1 MERMEPMEIQVWSDF
16 ACPWCVLG
24 LSRLRA
30 ARRAFEHGEEVS
42 VVHRSFELN
51 PRAPARVSRSM
62 EEAVAAKYGIGLAQA
77 RAGHERMKALGQ
89 EAGIDF
95 AFDRVQLGST
105 FDAHRLA
112 QAARGTPSEDAL
124 VEGLFAAYFT
134 EGRLLSDHGVLTDVA
149 VAAGLDAPGVEEIL
163 GGSAYAQAVRS
174 DEVAAEE
181 MGVTGVPFF
190 LINGSWPVPG
200 AQDVETMLILLRR
213 AWARSGQ

>member
-1 MERMEPMEIQVWSDF
+1 MEVQVWSDF

-30 ARRAFEHGEEVS
+30 ACRAFEHGDEVS
-42 VVHRSFELN
+42 VVHRSFELH
-51 PRAPARVSRSM
+51 PRGPARVERSM
-62 EEAVAAKYGIGLAQA
+62 EEAVAVKYGIGRAQA
-77 RAGHERMKALGQ
+77 RSGHERMAALGR

-95 AFDRVQLGST
+95 AFDRVQLANT

-112 QAARGTPSEDAL
+112 QAARGSPSEDAL

-134 EGRLLSDHGVLTDVA
+134 DGRLLSDPEVLADVA
-149 VAAGLDAPGVEEIL
+149 VAAGLDALRVRAVL
-163 GGSAYAQAVRS
+163 GGSAYGQAVRA
-174 DEVAAEE
+174 DEATAEE

-190 LINGSWPVPG
+190 LINGAWPIPG

-213 AWARSGQ
+213 AWARAAS